1 MDNSL
6 TPSEMLL
13 FIPLYLFFLLQ
24 GLSVPGYVIV
34 QIFVLVRLSG
44 VLRWVAA
51 LPLLFMVPCYIWFAF
66 GISQGGDNNLAP
78 LLLLVP
84 SPFAFLYVV
93 VFAFL
98 PVVKQT
104 GGPRPAGR

>member
-1 MDNSL
+1 MDNPL
-6 TPSEMLL
+6 DILV
-13 FIPLYLFFLLQ
+13 FIVFLLQ

-34 QIFVLVRLSG
+34 QIIALMRLSG
-44 VLRWVAA
+44 FLRWVAA
-51 LPLLFMVPCYIWFAF
+51 VPLLFMVPCYIWFAF
-66 GISQGGDNNLAP
+66 GIAQGGDNNLAP

-98 PVVKQT
+98 PLEKQT
-104 GGPRPAGR
+104 SSPR